1 MLPRNLRR
9 APNHVSSS
17 ITVAP
22 LLAELAEAEPV
33 VVLERLGS
41 SYDGVSE
48 EEAAR
53 RLDRYGPN
61 VVASDERHTRLRLLL
76 RACLNPLV
84 LLLAVLAIVSL
95 ATGDVP
101 AAAVMTVMIVLGVSL
116 RFAQEARADAAAEKL
131 RAMIRVT
138 ATVLRAGRPV
148 EEPLARLVPGDV
160 VHLCAG
166 DMVPADVRILTCRD
180 LFVTQASLTGE
191 SLPLQKVAPAGGR
204 GDRPAPQL
212 QNLGFLGTS
221 LESGPATTGGG

>member
-9 APNHVSSS
+9 APNHGSSS
-17 ITVAP
+17 FRVPP
-22 LLAELAEAEPV
+22 LLAELAEAGPV

-53 RLDRYGPN
+53 RLARYGPN

-95 ATGDVP
+95 ATGDVR
-101 AAAVMTVMIVLGVSL
+101 AAAVMTGMIVLGVSL
-116 RFAQEARADAAAEKL
+116 RVAQEARADAAAEKL
-131 RAMIRVT
+131 RAMIRLT

-148 EEPLARLVPGDV
+148 EGPLARLVPSAL
-160 VHLCAG
+160 VHLCH
-166 DMVPADVRILTCRD
+166 
-180 LFVTQASLTGE
+180 
-191 SLPLQKVAPAGGR
+191 
-204 GDRPAPQL
+204 GDRRAALRRRPQRRD
-212 QNLGFLGTS
+212 
-221 LESGPATTGGG
+221 

>member
-17 ITVAP
+17 IRVAP

-53 RLDRYGPN
+53 RLARYGPN

-95 ATGDVP
+95 ATGDV
-101 AAAVMTVMIVLGVSL
+101 
-116 RFAQEARADAAAEKL
+116 
-131 RAMIRVT
+131 
-138 ATVLRAGRPV
+138 RAGPVMALQVRPR
-148 EEPLARLVPGDV
+148 A
-160 VHLCAG
+160 
-166 DMVPADVRILTCRD
+166 
-180 LFVTQASLTGE
+180 
-191 SLPLQKVAPAGGR
+191 SLPL
-204 GDRPAPQL
+204 
-212 QNLGFLGTS
+212 
-221 LESGPATTGGG
+221 